1 MPAQPVSE
9 PALGV
14 EPALL
19 ALQRVRVPRTLA
31 RTPEAVLAAAL
42 EPEAPQPPSV
52 CFPSALKSAA

>member
-31 RTPEAVLAAAL
+31 RTPEAVLAAL